1 MNGIT
6 LGNNRDSSWPGN
18 KREGKASG
26 HQGGDVDESLELM
39 EVFWR
44 LHPLLK
50 GTAQGARG
58 KSGRQGRVK
67 QGPGC

>member
-6 LGNNRDSSWPGN
+6 LGNNRDSSWPGK

-26 HQGGDVDESLELM
+26 HQGGDVVERLELM
-39 EVFWR
+39 ETFWQ

-58 KSGRQGRVK
+58 KRGRQGRVK